1 MQYCSAGGN
10 NSFLCTHVDAN
21 ELLRLLRLQSSSS
34 RMTDLSCSSLV
45 QRERMSPPC
54 GLEDQRL
61 LQKYSYFLC
70 QKLSHLFFRI
80 SSSSLLR
87 SFNHSLPTTTAPAA
101 VIHSRLPSLLC
112 AARPVQSAA
121 ITARLYVTLSKQ
133 VSQDRVSF
141 QRCRNTAAP
150 LALPCNLSAGPSR
163 RRQSSTRPGHSA
175 RSAPLFGV
183 SGEAARRNRVG
194 FALSVCALS
203 LECHLICGRAP
214 HSGSSNFLPFPPTPR
229 PLLHR

>member
-1 MQYCSAGGN
+1 MPSCSAGGN
-10 NSFLCTHVDAN
+10 NSFLCTYVDAN
-21 ELLRLLRLQSSSS
+21 ELLQLLRLLSSSS
-34 RMTDLSCSSLV
+34 RMTDSSCSSLV

-61 LQKYSYFLC
+61 LQKYS
-70 QKLSHLFFRI
+70 
-80 SSSSLLR
+80 SLLSYLIQPLSSNHNNTSGRHPR
-87 SFNHSLPTTTAPAA
+87 S
-101 VIHSRLPSLLC
+101 LPSLLC
-112 AARPVQSAA
+112 TARPVQPAA

-133 VSQDRVSF
+133 VSQDRVCF

-203 LECHLICGRAP
+203 L
-214 HSGSSNFLPFPPTPR
+214 SSVILSAAEPPTPAPPISFLSLPR
-229 PLLHR
+229 PAPSRHR